1 MANKAILTSEQKEW
15 AYRKWC
21 EGYTKNQIASA
32 LFVSTKTIDRAFKSK
47 VRIRP
52 ILVYK
57 DYKKSYSRKRMTNSE
72 KIKNMQT
79 QELAEFLYK
88 VIECGLAGITLC
100 NRECDKCECAVEEHC
115 ITEIAEWLKR

>member
-1 MANKAILTSEQKEW
+1 MANKTILTAEQKEW
-15 AYRKWC
+15 AYTKWC
-21 EGYTKNQIASA
+21 EGYTKNQIAES
-32 LFVSTKTIDRAFKSK
+32 LFVSTKTIDRAFKGRA
-47 VRIRP
+47 RIRP

-79 QELAEFLYK
+79 QELAEFLYRA
-88 VIECGLAGITLC
+88 IEGGLAGITLC

-115 ITEIAEWLKR
+115 INEIAEWLKR